1 MIDLDLL
8 LTGLLL
14 GASLA
19 FLGWRVASGKSQ
31 PACHPASGG
40 ANAADDVVVGA
51 ALARGLR
58 AAKARGGQRGRRAR
72 HRA

>member
-31 PACHPASGG
+31 PACHPASG
-40 ANAADDVVVGA
+40 AKPTDDVVVGA

-58 AAKARGGQRGRRAR
+58 AAKARGRPREGRARRRA
-72 HRA
+72 

>member
-8 LTGLLL
+8 LTSLLL
-14 GASLA
+14 GASLG
-19 FLGWRVASGKSQ
+19 FLGWRIASGRSQ
-31 PACHPASGG
+31 PACHPAG
-40 ANAADDVVVGA
+40 AADATDDVVVGA